1 MTITSGSTIALFFLL
16 FSAVGGGQ
24 STAPKDV
31 DGWTKA
37 KWGMSEQEI
46 RLAFAPDIKTVPYLG
61 LDDVKVDNLHF
72 AVKFWIGAESNKL
85 IGVRLTN
92 IDKEIS
98 TSSFVALEKALV
110 QKYGPPTRRSNGA
123 RLITVW
129 EFPSSVIEM
138 HYGES
143 PLIGH
148 YLLLNYNKTTKQGR
162 ERPAEPASPGG
173 KAG

>member
-1 MTITSGSTIALFFLL
+1 MTITSARTIVLFFLL
-16 FSAVGGGQ
+16 FSVVGGGQ
-24 STAPKDV
+24 SAAPKDV

-46 RLAFAPDIKTVPYLG
+46 RLVFAPDIKATPYLE
-61 LDDVKVDNLHF
+61 LDDVKFENLHF
-72 AVKFWIGAESNKL
+72 SVRFWIDAGSSKL

-92 IDKEIS
+92 LDRSIS

-110 QKYGPPTRRSNGA
+110 QKYGPPAHRPNGA
-123 RLITVW
+123 RLVTVW
-129 EFPSSVIEM
+129 EVPRSVIEM

-148 YLLLNYNKTTKQGR
+148 YLLLNYNKATKRG
-162 ERPAEPASPGG
+162 P
-173 KAG
+173 